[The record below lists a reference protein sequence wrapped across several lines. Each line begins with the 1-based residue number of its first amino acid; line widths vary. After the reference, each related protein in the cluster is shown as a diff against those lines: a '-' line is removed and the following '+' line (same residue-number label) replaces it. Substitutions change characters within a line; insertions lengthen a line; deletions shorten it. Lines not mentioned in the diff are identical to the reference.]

1 MYCNLFL
8 MYHLLSHMYLFFI
21 WSFIELE
28 VLWGKCIL
36 FIYRF
41 LVFMNKVRYSVY
53 SVYIGEDIEFV
64 WVR

>member
-1 MYCNLFL
+1 
-8 MYHLLSHMYLFFI
+8 MYLFFI

-28 VLWGKCIL
+28 VLWGNCIL
-36 FIYRF
+36 FIDMF